1 MKRLQ
6 LPKNKLARL
15 AINIG
20 FVVAWFFLSGAIIV
34 PHIWYPILWTFNKF
48 ANPYDPLP
56 VLISQLIIYLPIF
69 LGTRYIWAGRL
80 RPKAKITS
88 SMDD

>member
-15 AINIG
+15 VINVLLVAAWIIIWSLIYDLFAFWSSSNAFLLAFVPYVIG
-20 FVVAWFFLSGAIIV
+20 SYII
-34 PHIWYPILWTFNKF
+34 
-48 ANPYDPLP
+48 
-56 VLISQLIIYLPIF
+56 
-69 LGTRYIWAGRL
+69 TRYVWFGRL
-80 RPKAKITS
+80 RPRAKITS

>member
-15 AINIG
+15 VINVLLVAVWIIIWALIYDHFAFWSTANAFLLS
-20 FVVAWFFLSGAIIV
+20 FVPYVMGSYII
-34 PHIWYPILWTFNKF
+34 
-48 ANPYDPLP
+48 
-56 VLISQLIIYLPIF
+56 
-69 LGTRYIWAGRL
+69 TRYVWFGRL
-80 RPKAKITS
+80 RPKTKITS

>member
-15 AINIG
+15 VINVLLVAAWIIIWSLIYDLFAFWSSSNAFLLA
-20 FVVAWFFLSGAIIV
+20 FVPYGMGSYII
-34 PHIWYPILWTFNKF
+34 
-48 ANPYDPLP
+48 
-56 VLISQLIIYLPIF
+56 
-69 LGTRYIWAGRL
+69 TRYVWFGRL